1 MQVNKITTYI
11 AIAIVGFVVALLYF
25 LNDNNSNGYFFVYIT
40 IYVLVGFRFFLEWK
54 YYRHHGAILASLEFL
69 LLPFIVILTAMILSH
84 EVSSIVLFRASLS
97 IFQLS
102 SVVFTLNL
110 VSLLTIPAFLLFN
123 RLVYF
128 YHSKRWSGFA
138 IRRKL
143 FITRKVPYLINTI
156 LASLLLI
163 VGYSLSY
170 FDAVSALV
178 VIFWI
183 YHSFKYYIFPYFK
196 TSAPSATG
204 LVDNILT
211 NQDAKRNRSGRSAGS
226 RLREARLKQQSRL
239 ERPTRERPQRNR
251 QSIPTSPRTGQR
263 TVSTSYKNQKSKG
276 TETRLSKPRQKSRS
290 RINIDP
296 GNEVKTLTAKFN
308 SGLSGDLFP
317 TGHTLK
323 EDLSCMFCYEEF
335 KKTDKNVILCPHC
348 KFPAH
353 EKEFVSWIQVSDL
366 CARCSKTLTKSQ
378 QTNPKYRLSARQYI
392 DRVINKL

>member
-25 LNDNNSNGYFFVYIT
+25 LNDSISNGYFFVFVT
-40 IYVLVGFRFFLEWK
+40 IYVLAVFRFFLEWK

-69 LLPFIVILTAMILSH
+69 LLPFVVILTAMLLSH

-97 IFQLS
+97 IFQQS
-102 SVVFTLNL
+102 SMVFTLNV

-138 IRRKL
+138 VRRKL
-143 FITRKVPYLINTI
+143 FTTRKVPYLINSI
-156 LASLLLI
+156 LAIIILI

-170 FDAVSALV
+170 FDAVASLV
-178 VIFWI
+178 VIYWI
-183 YHSFKYYIFPYFK
+183 YHTFKYYVFPYFK
-196 TSAPSATG
+196 SSAPSTTG
-204 LVDNILT
+204 IVDNILT
-211 NQDAKRNRSGRSAGS
+211 NQDTKRNRSSRSDGS

-239 ERPTRERPQRNR
+239 ERPTQERSRRNR
-251 QSIPTSPRTGQR
+251 QSIPISSRTGQR
-263 TVSTSYKNQKSKG
+263 TVSSSYKNQKSKG
-276 TETRLSKPRQKSRS
+276 TIRSSSQKSRS

-296 GNEVKTLTAKFN
+296 GNEVKTLSAKN
-308 SGLSGDLFP
+308 KSNISADIFP
-317 TGHTLK
+317 SGHTLK

-335 KKTDKNVILCPHC
+335 KKSDKNVVLCPHC
-348 KFPAH
+348 KFPGH
-353 EKEFVSWIQVSDL
+353 ESEFISWIQVSDL
-366 CARCSKTLTKSQ
+366 CARCSKKLTKSQ